1 VRVVCSVCSASTTP
15 DSRDDRERQ
24 IGDFFIVPFYGIEV
38 DDQGRQYP
46 VAGGGKT
53 QVYCCD
59 TDRFETFA
67 WKDVWDQAELGEDG
81 VWEKWDKLRVTT
93 EWDFM
98 HAVFTASAFARVR
111 ESWTFLCKQIDGV
124 HELRSLPPMSVKQF
138 YTYLTTDDAFTN
150 VIEGYKKSV
159 KHTPGWENDTNGP
172 ELGAWMSEYRRV
184 LKEEDS
190 DAKNTHL
197 ETLYNYGID
206 LVTVHIDARDNVTT
220 DIESVNDWA
229 NNSENIARTL
239 KDEVTLYFIVIQ
251 LVMHANNR
259 TGLGPPVATGFS
271 AAAALGTGGRYEVL
285 APLLAAGFAETDARE
300 MLHNEIGNLL
310 QREMIE
316 TFGKT
321 PDEIEAAAADPQKL
335 CDEYFAPEH
344 AGADAPLDYYVEQAH
359 AALADRKPNAPK
371 APEAPRATKA
381 HVQLLKGPDGTT
393 DEYKSTA
400 EATRRIRCYDLLCV
414 RPFRNYTMGSGILV
428 KKGNELGNTFRGW
441 ADFQLTDNIIAKT
454 HIGHFT
460 FWHASVVTNPKC
472 LFLVSLFAHEH
483 LIFVTDVIDVIDV
496 LDLLD
501 LLDVLDVLDLLDVHH
516 ASDLPVVRFSC

>member
-1 VRVVCSVCSASTTP
+1 MFVIGGLYGSRSRGGRT
-15 DSRDDRERQ
+15 DSRDNRERQ
-24 IGDFFIVPFYGIEV
+24 IGDFFIVPFYGIEG
-38 DDQGRQYP
+38 DDAGRQCP

-67 WKDVWDQAELGEDG
+67 WKDVWDQAELGETG
-81 VWEKWDKLRVTT
+81 VWETWDKLRVTT

-98 HAVFTASAFARVR
+98 HAVLSSDEWETMRTWWDYLR
-111 ESWTFLCKQIDGV
+111 LEITEL
-124 HELRSLPPMSVKQF
+124 HELRSLPPMSAKQF

-150 VIEGYKKSV
+150 VVEKYRKSV
-159 KHTPGWENDTNGP
+159 KHTSGWENDGRVQTLDDWVDMYEDASTNGDNNRIR
-172 ELGAWMSEYRRV
+172 G
-184 LKEEDS
+184 
-190 DAKNTHL
+190 
-197 ETLYNYGID
+197 LYDYGID
-206 LVTVHIDARDNVTT
+206 LVNRIIGLRR
-220 DIESVNDWA
+220 DIELDIDHLN
-229 NNSENIARTL
+229 ENMT
-239 KDEVTLYFIVIQ
+239 EVATMFLGEIMMYFVALQ
-251 LVMHANNR
+251 LLELVDQLTDSA
-259 TGLGPPVATGFS
+259 PPVATGLT
-271 AAAALGTGGRYEVL
+271 AAAALGTRGRYEVL

-321 PDEIEAAAADPQKL
+321 PDEIKTAAADPQKL

-359 AALADRKPNAPK
+359 AALADRKPEAPK
-371 APEAPRATKA
+371 APEAPRATKS
-381 HVQLLKGPDGTT
+381 HLQMLKNDDGTPN
-393 DEYKSTA
+393 EYKS
-400 EATRRIRCYDLLCV
+400 RNLGHMRVRCYDLLCV

-472 LFLVSLFAHEH
+472 LFLVNLFAHDH
-483 LIFVTDVIDVIDV
+483 SSKFR
-496 LDLLD
+496 
-501 LLDVLDVLDLLDVHH
+501 H
-516 ASDLPVVRFSC
+516 